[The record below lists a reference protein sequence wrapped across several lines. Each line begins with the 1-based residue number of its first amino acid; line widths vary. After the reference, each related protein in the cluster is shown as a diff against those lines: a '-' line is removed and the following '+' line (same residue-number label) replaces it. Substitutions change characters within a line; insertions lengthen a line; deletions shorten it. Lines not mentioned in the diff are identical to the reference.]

1 MEQQRL
7 LELALKSLNKEL
19 EDIEAERKRITG
31 EIAAIR
37 KQLTG
42 KTSKQ
47 KKAKKRTLSAAQ
59 RKKQSKTM
67 KQVWAKRQNTGKKAV
82 V

>member
-1 MEQQRL
+1 MEKQRL
-7 LELALKSLNKEL
+7 FELALKSLNKEL
-19 EDIEAERKRITG
+19 EDIEAERQRIKG
-31 EIAAIR
+31 EIAAVR

-59 RKKQSKTM
+59 RKKQSKRM
-67 KQVWAKRQNTGKKAV
+67 KQYWVERRKTGKKR
-82 V
+82 

>member
-1 MEQQRL
+1 MEQKRL

-31 EIAAIR
+31 EIAAVR

-47 KKAKKRTLSAAQ
+47 KKAKKLTLSAAQ
-59 RKKQSKTM
+59 RKKLSKRM
-67 KQVWAKRQNTGKKAV
+67 KQVWAKRRKTGKKQ
-82 V
+82 